1 MPVPV
6 ERERVSVGSGDSSC
20 CCLRHSPANRLNVKM
35 GPKVE
40 ARLVTSLPHP
50 AHLHVAY
57 TNTLPT
63 VRFQLFSRHHRSIG
77 CRFIEELKLE

>member
-1 MPVPV
+1 
-6 ERERVSVGSGDSSC
+6 
-20 CCLRHSPANRLNVKM
+20 M